1 MASGHMFGIRVM
13 SSAVAHTGG
22 CGPAAHASA
31 RGTEEE
37 CLKASPE
44 GASES
49 PSSRQRRLGIG
60 GRGKLGYRDPPPNP
74 DVFLPDAE
82 DPAAVDPGLSAWAAI
97 KNYQRQRGG
106 GLKREMFISH
116 SSGGWNS
123 KVKHRSHPEASS
135 LSLEVATLL
144 LGARMTPSLCSPEV
158 CERSGQERSGVSSH
172 EGTNPIVGPHPNDLI

>member
-1 MASGHMFGIRVM
+1 MASGHMFGIRAM

-60 GRGKLGYRDPPPNP
+60 GRGKPGYRDPRPNP
-74 DVFLPDAE
+74 AVFLPDAE

-97 KNYQRQRGG
+97 KKLPETEGRG
-106 GLKREMFISH
+106 
-116 SSGGWNS
+116 
-123 KVKHRSHPEASS
+123 A
-135 LSLEVATLL
+135 
-144 LGARMTPSLCSPEV
+144 
-158 CERSGQERSGVSSH
+158 
-172 EGTNPIVGPHPNDLI
+172 